1 MENTLVIGDLHLRT
15 FASPTVVAALLE
27 LLRREPDAHLVFSG
41 DSLDVAAEPCAPAA
55 AIRRIVGR
63 FPEVGHALAERASRG
78 VRTTF
83 VAGNHDAAIATPEG
97 LEAMRDA
104 LGVRGEDRARIDA
117 TPWFLR
123 LAGGLVHVEH
133 GHVFDPDGAPT
144 HPLAPTVRDDV
155 GISILKGFIVPVG
168 AHELVHGNADTPLRL
183 LTRVIVKYGPRA
195 PEIIARYIATA
206 LGTVRRAGKRFPI
219 VEDRAQARALL
230 AEFGAREGLDAE
242 TLEALHAAHAT
253 PTMASSTEAFLR
265 LYLDRVFATIALCAG
280 TGLATAGLV
289 GIATPVGFPAIVC
302 GVPLAT
308 AGALALA
315 ASIVAKTNRY
325 AGRADRA
332 LHAGADAIA
341 DITGARTVVL
351 GHVHVASEGPRYQN
365 TSSFAFTP
373 GDVGRPYLRV
383 RDDGDV
389 ARAFV

>member
-1 MENTLVIGDLHLRT
+1 METSLVIGDLHLRT
-15 FASPTVVAALLE
+15 FASPSVVASFLE
-27 LLRREPDAHLVFSG
+27 LLRCEPDAHLVLSG
-41 DSLDVAAEPCAPAA
+41 DSLDVAAEPCSPAE
-55 AIRRIVGR
+55 AIARILGR
-63 FPEVGHALAERASRG
+63 FPEVGAALASRAARG

-83 VAGNHDAAIATPEG
+83 VAGNHDAAVATPDG
-97 LEAMRDA
+97 LEALRGA
-104 LGVRGEDRARIDA
+104 IGVTGADRACIDA

-144 HPLAPTVRDDV
+144 HPLAPTPRDDV

-168 AHELVHGNADTPLRL
+168 AHELVHVNAETPLRL
-183 LTRVIVKYGPRA
+183 LTRVLVKYGPRT
-195 PEIIARYIATA
+195 PQIIAHYIGTA
-206 LGTVRRAGKRFPI
+206 MGTVRRAGKNFPI
-219 VEDRAQARALL
+219 AEDRELARSRL
-230 AEFGAREGLDAE
+230 AEFGAREGLDPE

-280 TGLATAGLV
+280 TGLATAGMV
-289 GIATPVGFPAIVC
+289 GLATPVGVPAIVC

-315 ASIVAKTNRY
+315 ASIVAKSNRY
-325 AGRADRA
+325 QGRADRA

-351 GHVHVASEGPRYQN
+351 GHVHVASEGPRYRN
-365 TSSFAFTP
+365 TASFAFTP
-373 GDVGRPYLRV
+373 GDLGRPYLRV
-383 RDDGDV
+383 FGDGEV
-389 ARAFV
+389 TRAFA